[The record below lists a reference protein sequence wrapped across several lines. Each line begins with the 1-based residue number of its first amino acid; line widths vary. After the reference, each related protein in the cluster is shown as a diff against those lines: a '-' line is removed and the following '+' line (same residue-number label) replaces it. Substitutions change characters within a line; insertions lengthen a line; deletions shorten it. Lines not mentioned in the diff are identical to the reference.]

1 MIICKLI
8 STLSTNTWKKSLITH
23 HSKQAIDNATMTWS
37 SIPSAPGSP
46 TGILSEKAAMEPAR
60 AGTWSPR
67 RSRSPIRG
75 KRGLAPLLA
84 LILIAVVFI
93 TTMTLRPSY
102 TADATAWIQKQSA
115 QRFKDAQTKLKGTW
129 TVYEEKDF
137 PVSNPQISV
146 ATTEED
152 SGMRQSHPELE
163 QATFDPLAPKPTEEV
178 SITGQPIDHAH
189 DDVVV

>member
-1 MIICKLI
+1 
-8 STLSTNTWKKSLITH
+8 
-23 HSKQAIDNATMTWS
+23 MTWS
-37 SIPSAPGSP
+37 PPPSPPSSPGL
-46 TGILSEKAAMEPAR
+46 LSEKASMER
-60 AGTWSPR
+60 QSWSPR

-84 LILIAVVFI
+84 LILIAIVVI
-93 TTMTLRPSY
+93 TTMTLRPTY

-137 PVSNPQISV
+137 PVSNPTITV

-152 SGMRQSHPELE
+152 SGLRQAHPELE
-163 QATFDPLAPKPTEEV
+163 EATFDPLAPKPTEEV
-178 SITGQPIDHAH
+178 SVTGQPIQHQ
-189 DDVVV
+189 DVVV